1 MESIS
6 YNEYAQQV
14 LTSLAQGAFLT
25 TKVQDKVNTMTI
37 GWGSLSYMWGKPV
50 FTVMVRT
57 SRYTKGLIDEAGE
70 FTVSVP
76 CGKMNDAIK
85 HCGSASGRDGDKIA
99 DAGITLLAPEK
110 LSTPFIGGCPLHFE
124 CKTLYT
130 EEMKLDHLDDA
141 TRARWY
147 ANGDVHTLY
156 YGEIVGAY
164 RTE

>member
-85 HCGSASGRDGDKIA
+85 LCGSASGRDSDKIA

-130 EEMKLDHLDDA
+130 EEMNLDHLDDA
-141 TRARWY
+141 THARWY

>member
-85 HCGSASGRDGDKIA
+85 LCGSASGRDSDKIA

-130 EEMKLDHLDDA
+130 EEMNLDYLDDA

>member
-6 YNEYAQQV
+6 YNDYAQQV

-25 TKVQDKVNTMTI
+25 TKAGGTVNTMTI

-50 FTVMVRT
+50 FCVMVRT

-85 HCGSASGRDGDKIA
+85 LCGSVSGRDGDKIA
-99 DAGITLLAPEK
+99 QAGITLLAPEK

-130 EEMKLDHLDDA
+130 EEMNLDHLDDA

>member
-6 YNEYAQQV
+6 YNEYAQDV
-14 LTSLAQGAFLT
+14 LISLAQGAFLT
-25 TKVQDKVNTMTI
+25 TKAHGKVNTMTI

-57 SRYTKGLIDEAGE
+57 SRYTKALIDEAGE
-70 FTVSVP
+70 FTVSIP
-76 CGKMNDAIK
+76 CGKMNDAVK
-85 HCGSASGRDGDKIA
+85 LCGSLSGRDHDKIA
-99 DAGITLLAPEK
+99 EASLTLIEPIK
-110 LSTPFIGGCPLHFE
+110 LSTPMIGGCPLHFE

-130 EEMKLDHLDDA
+130 EEMNLNHLDDA

-156 YGEIVGAY
+156 YGEILGAY
-164 RTE
+164 RAE

>member
-85 HCGSASGRDGDKIA
+85 LCGSASGRDGDKIA

-130 EEMKLDHLDDA
+130 EEMNLDHLDDA